1 MGERAHYRDPR
12 MQPAANKPS
21 DEEVAKHNLTHTPY
35 QGWCE
40 HCIAHRARPD
50 RHERTDEAR
59 TGKMPT
65 ISFDLCYTKAL
76 GEGELEADGVS
87 SPWIVM
93 ADSQTGYV
101 GCCPLKSKGQIKLA
115 TCEIMAF
122 TQNIGHHE
130 ICFLTDNEPT
140 TRQILRCLL
149 NARHALGLPTRIIT
163 SKVADHSNA
172 LAENTVNRVRGLAGT
187 LMDQL
192 QTKLGLKIGTSNPLW
207 SWAARHSSWLLNR
220 YRPVRGATPF
230 ELVHGKVYRGSLVSP
245 SMPLS
250 RQLSK
255 VMLSGT
261 RLCFWARQ
269 RARTPSSSMM
279 EVASSSPRASGGLG
293 RAGA

>member
-1 MGERAHYRDPR
+1 MGERAHNRDPR

-130 ICFLTDNEPT
+130 VCFLTDNEHYETDLEMPSQCSPCFRPT
-140 TRQILRCLL
+140 
-149 NARHALGLPTRIIT
+149 H
-163 SKVADHSNA
+163 KDHHFQGC
-172 LAENTVNRVRGLAGT
+172 RP
-187 LMDQL
+187 L
-192 QTKLGLKIGTSNPLW
+192 QRPSREHREQSERL
-207 SWAARHSSWLLNR
+207 SWDIDG
-220 YRPVRGATPF
+220 P
-230 ELVHGKVYRGSLVSP
+230 
-245 SMPLS
+245 
-250 RQLSK
+250 
-255 VMLSGT
+255 
-261 RLCFWARQ
+261 
-269 RARTPSSSMM
+269 
-279 EVASSSPRASGGLG
+279 ASD
-293 RAGA
+293 